1 MRNDEA
7 ITCTL
12 LEPGS
17 RWRQPLCLHGWQRW
31 IRVKK
36 NDSQICRRVR
46 NYTLNAFLNETYISS
61 FSGEKAPVEHTGT
74 VNAITKKLNQSID
87 SLLKS
92 AGSLHGQYWYRA
104 LCLSWIV
111 NGFFTY
117 FSRATF
123 TLPVKD
129 LPRVPVLHISRH
141 CGHLMQFPYSLRG
154 RCSVLQMVEW

>member
-1 MRNDEA
+1 MSFNASAIGSYSEA
-7 ITCTL
+7 ALTGWEMMKPLPARCWSL
-12 LEPGS
+12 AAGGGS
-17 RWRQPLCLHGWQRW
+17 LCVFMAGRDGLGL
-31 IRVKK
+31 KK

-61 FSGEKAPVEHTGT
+61 FSGEKALVEHTGT

-111 NGFFTY
+111 NGFFSY

-129 LPRVPVLHISRH
+129 FKICP
-141 CGHLMQFPYSLRG
+141 GF
-154 RCSVLQMVEW
+154 